1 MSETEVKD
9 ALASSGSDAVPGLQN
24 LPEEKERGTAP
35 RRVRDTQVS
44 GSVLLGAALVLFVLL
59 GRAGTI

>member
-35 RRVRDTQVS
+35 RRVRDT
-44 GSVLLGAALVLFVLL
+44 
-59 GRAGTI
+59 